1 MAKQESSVDTYPPY
15 SRNGNSAYGP
25 DVHVEA
31 GDTKGG
37 SARRSNP
44 RTQGAS
50 FAPDTEATS
59 ESDISLVS
67 IWRTLLRRK
76 WVVLPILLLSLIA
89 GIVLAL
95 QPRRFVGSGSL
106 QVRSGS
112 ADRYKVAV
120 SQLTGGGD
128 SDDRIESE
136 VAILQSK
143 ALYTKVAE
151 DLHLASNPAVAGRY
165 AAPHASMQ
173 DPGVQAR
180 VITAMRKMI
189 LVQRTPKTQ
198 IITIDC
204 SSTSPLLSSQIV
216 NTLMNEYIERIFT
229 TRFGSTQRAAKYLA
243 TQLDDLKNQVLSD
256 QQQLVDLQGKLGV
269 IGFDDTHNLVTSQ
282 LEDLARANQQANIER
297 ITAEARYRIL
307 QDEKL
312 DLVDGGPAML
322 SQSSQPT
329 GGSLLQTLRS
339 TRAQVATQ
347 YANVTEQ
354 FGPNYPEARRLK
366 SQLAEATAQVG
377 AEESRVL
384 EQAKVSYTAALRNQ
398 RMTNDALAQQR
409 DQAFGKRN
417 DMVAYQLLLHDY
429 QASRTLYE
437 GLMQHLREAGVTSGL
452 ESSEIETIDLATLPV
467 TPTGYGPLEFVAIC
481 LAIGVV
487 TAVFAAMLVQSLD
500 TSVHSADDLEAFVRM
515 PLLAILPSFAV
526 DPGRRTLGESATTTA
541 GQVLEVLRAPQ
552 SHFSEGI
559 RLLRTSL
566 LLSRA
571 ESRPRLI
578 LFTSSMAGEGKST
591 VSSNEACLL
600 AQNGAR
606 VLLIDADLRRPS
618 QHTRFGLANGTG
630 LSTYLSGGGELRN
643 FISAVEGVPTL
654 FVLPSG
660 PLPPSPG
667 ELLGS
672 SAMHRLLE
680 DAAETY
686 DFVLID
692 TPPSLTI
699 ADSALLADRVD
710 TIVLVVRAGVAN
722 KKMVL
727 RTRNTLLRVH
737 GNLSGFVFNG
747 LDKSSAEYYEYKQYD
762 NAYAR

>member
-1 MAKQESSVDTYPPY
+1 MAKRKSSIEAYAAY
-15 SRNGNSAYGP
+15 ARNGNSTHAP
-25 DVHVEA
+25 EKPVEPVE
-31 GDTKGG
+31 
-37 SARRSNP
+37 P
-44 RTQGAS
+44 RTESVHRPDPHPPRAA
-50 FAPDTEATS
+50 FADEDVNAN
-59 ESDISLVS
+59 ESDISVVS
-67 IWRTLLRRK
+67 IWRTLLRRRSI
-76 WVVLPILLLSLIA
+76 VLAILLLSVIA

-95 QPRRFVGSGSL
+95 QPRKYVASGSL
-106 QVRSGS
+106 QVRTGS
-112 ADRYKVAV
+112 ADRYKVQV
-120 SQLTGGGD
+120 SQLTGAGD

-136 VAILQSK
+136 IAILQSK
-143 ALYTKVAE
+143 ALFTKVAE
-151 DLHLASNPAVAGRY
+151 DLHLASNPAIAGKN
-165 AAPHASMQ
+165 AVPNASMQ
-173 DPGVQAR
+173 DPHVQAR
-180 VITAMRKMI
+180 VITAMRRMI
-189 LVQRTPKTQ
+189 MVQRTPKTQ
-198 IITIDC
+198 IISIDC

-229 TRFGSTQRAAKYLA
+229 TRFGSTQRAAKFLA
-243 TQLDDLKNQVLSD
+243 AQLEDLKNQVLND

-312 DLVDGGPAML
+312 DLVDGGPGLL
-322 SQSSQPT
+322 STNMQT
-329 GGSLLQTLRS
+329 AGSLLQTLRS

-354 FGPNYPEARRLK
+354 FGPNYPEAKRLK
-366 SQLAEATAQVG
+366 AQLAEATAQVA

-384 EQAKVSYTAALRNQ
+384 EQAKVSYDAALRNQ
-398 RMTNDALAQQR
+398 HMTNDALSRQR

-429 QASRTLYE
+429 QSNRTLYE
-437 GLMQHLREAGVTSGL
+437 GLMQRLREAGVTSGL
-452 ESSEIETIDLATLPV
+452 ESSEVETIDLATLPV
-467 TPTGYGPLEFVAIC
+467 TPTGYGPYEFLAIC
-481 LAIGVV
+481 FAIGLV
-487 TAVFAAMLVQSLD
+487 TAVFAALLVQSLD
-500 TSVHSADDLEAFVRM
+500 TSVNSADELEKFLRL
-515 PLLAILPSFAV
+515 PLLAILPSFSV
-526 DPGRRTLGESATTTA
+526 DPGRAPVKPARTPA
-541 GQVLEVLRAPQ
+541 GQALEVLRAPQ
-552 SHFSEGI
+552 SHFSEGV

-571 ESRPRLI
+571 EARPRLI

-618 QHTRFGLANGTG
+618 QHTRFSLPNKTG
-630 LSTYLSGGGELRN
+630 LSTYLSGSGDLRN
-643 FISAVEGVPTL
+643 FISPVAGVPTL

-672 SAMHRLLE
+672 RPMQRLLDE
-680 DAAETY
+680 AAEKY
-686 DFVLID
+686 DFVIID

-710 TIVLVVRAGVAN
+710 AIVLVVRAGVAN

-747 LDKSSAEYYEYKQYD
+747 LDKSSSEYYEYKQYD